1 MVGALAA
8 LATAARARCFVVV
21 SVVRCERSTQWLATL
36 STCGTSAT
44 RVLSRIASPGTE
56 PTSDC
61 SARLMKAAQ
70 EYGILCDCVTQE
82 LAADTVEF
90 QELPSITVKGKSG
103 PIRVFHPSRR
113 ARERTRVGVRRDADS
128 ILHIV
133 KEVPLTHTDPTF
145 LGGHVA
151 VRSTKSLVGKRRKPC
166 WPPRSAPSCSRPRTM
181 AA

>member
-1 MVGALAA
+1 MVGDIVNLWYELDSSA
-8 LATAARARCFVVV
+8 V
-21 SVVRCERSTQWLATL
+21 STL
-36 STCGTSAT
+36 CS
-44 RVLSRIASPGTE
+44 E

-70 EYGILCDCVTQE
+70 EFGILCDCVTQE

-128 ILHIV
+128 ILHMV
-133 KEVPLTHTDPTF
+133 KEVPLTRT
-145 LGGHVA
+145 
-151 VRSTKSLVGKRRKPC
+151 STQHCSVVTTWPC
-166 WPPRSAPSCSRPRTM
+166 

>member
-1 MVGALAA
+1 M
-8 LATAARARCFVVV
+8 
-21 SVVRCERSTQWLATL
+21 
-36 STCGTSAT
+36 
-44 RVLSRIASPGTE
+44 LSRRDCSTGKVFCGCVGSEMRKEYAVVGDIVNLWYELDSSAVSTLCSE

-70 EYGILCDCVTQE
+70 EFGILCDCVTQE